1 MNTPSNTLS
10 HDEIERLAHRHAK
23 VKLGWYLHACIY
35 ILVNLLLAGL
45 SSLGERPW
53 AIYPALGWGLGLAIH
68 GLAVLLVTHGHHLKE
83 QLVERERQRLAT
95 RRDPW

>member
-1 MNTPSNTLS
+1 MNTPHITLS
-10 HDEIERLAHRHAK
+10 HDEIERLARRHAK
-23 VKLGWYLHACIY
+23 VKLGWYFHAGVY

-68 GLAVLLVTHGHHLKE
+68 GLAVLLVTHGTRLHE
-83 QLVERERQRLAT
+83 RLVESERQRLVAL
-95 RRDPW
+95 RDPW